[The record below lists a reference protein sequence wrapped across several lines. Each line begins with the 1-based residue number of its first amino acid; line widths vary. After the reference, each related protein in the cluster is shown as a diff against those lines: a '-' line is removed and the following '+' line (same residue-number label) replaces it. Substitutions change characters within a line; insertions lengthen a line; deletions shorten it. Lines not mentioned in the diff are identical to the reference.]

1 MFSDRIPPL
10 ERIYAGPRLKFLVLG
25 RAEVATVT
33 PDVPYIVA
41 SITDPEQPEAD
52 IAESPLRR
60 DVLRLKFHDM
70 GDYGQPLHDDIVM
83 TPDDARAL
91 LTFVQTHLG
100 EVELIVC
107 QCEAGVSR
115 SAGMAAALSR
125 LIQDEDGFFLTHY
138 WPNRWVYRTV
148 LDAAEA
154 AGFRP

>member
-10 ERIYAGPRLKFLVLG
+10 ERIYEGPRLKFLVLG

-33 PDVPYIVA
+33 PDVSYIVA
-41 SITDPEQPEAD
+41 SITDPEQPEAV

-83 TPDDARAL
+83 TAQDAETL
-91 LTFVQTHLG
+91 LAFVQKHLAD
-100 EVELIVC
+100 VELIVC

-115 SAGMAAALSR
+115 SAGLAAALSR
-125 LIQDEDGFFLTHY
+125 LLQDEDEFFYRHY

-154 AGFRP
+154 AGFHS